1 MKQFTQ
7 SRFCPTEATANTFIA
22 VVKPAGC
29 GHAVKYVC
37 RPPFP
42 RLLRETSL
50 LVLTQASVDIQR
62 YFVAETLLSLRLSLH
77 KNSFPTVVHLQQLR
91 PEFGRHLRLWLSNI
105 VGAKMM
111 IDFEGWDVGYAD
123 ARNGQ
128 PSQCPTNVDPI
139 SYLSGYREGC
149 FADRAYTSLSVQMKR
164 GWIR

>member
-1 MKQFTQ
+1 MMRAKWH
-7 SRFCPTEATANTFIA
+7 SI
-22 VVKPAGC
+22 
-29 GHAVKYVC
+29 
-37 RPPFP
+37 
-42 RLLRETSL
+42 LR
-50 LVLTQASVDIQR
+50 A
-62 YFVAETLLSLRLSLH
+62 SLRSRAVISVSTFTVCEAKEVLSYDLRR
-77 KNSFPTVVHLQQLR
+77 SLDEIATVFRCRDATVLEDYPYMKILSSTLVHLQQLR

-149 FADRAYTSLSVQMKR
+149 SPDRAHTSLSVQMKR

>member
-1 MKQFTQ
+1 MFV
-7 SRFCPTEATANTFIA
+7 AA
-22 VVKPAGC
+22 VKPAGC

-50 LVLTQASVDIQR
+50 HVLTQASVAIQR

-77 KNSFPTVVHLQQLR
+77 KNSFFHCCPSATAATGIWSSSAPLVIQTFL
-91 PEFGRHLRLWLSNI
+91 
-105 VGAKMM
+105 GAKMV

-139 SYLSGYREGC
+139 SYLNGYREGC
-149 FADRAYTSLSVQMKR
+149 SPDRAHTSPSVQMKR